1 VKATGGVWNRES
13 IEEKLGTPISDHEYH
28 TFVEPFE
35 GISRLEEIR
44 ASLKPNEIIE
54 PTKSQEF
61 EPQIIDFPES
71 LPYSKEEIASFE
83 AVHKLLATIKC
94 SSFGQRDTDT
104 FAQHHRLENQKA
116 HILRFLWIFGCYGE
130 FEKEDSKYLVV
141 DAKTYGANRGSE
153 KTLSIWTFVRD
164 NVFKVLSEF
173 GVYCERVAL
182 NGVKEEE
189 LTTGTGYLRNKGW
202 VMRMSFDREIGG
214 TDALKAIQTY
224 TRRLDTQYSKKAFNR
239 FTEADM
245 RILAN

>member
-1 VKATGGVWNRES
+1 VKATGGIWNRES
-13 IEEKLGTPISDHEYH
+13 IEEKFGTPISDHEYH

-35 GISRLEEIR
+35 GINRLEAIR
-44 ASLKPNEIIE
+44 ASLKPEDIIE
-54 PTKSQEF
+54 PTKSQEY
-61 EPQIIDFPES
+61 EPKIVDFPEN
-71 LPYSKEEIASFE
+71 LLYAKEEMASFE
-83 AVHKLLATIKC
+83 AVHKLLATIKL

-116 HILRFLWIFGCYGE
+116 HILRFLWILGCYGE
-130 FEKEDSKYLVV
+130 IEKEDDKHLVV

-164 NVFKVLSEF
+164 NVFKALSEF

-182 NGVKEEE
+182 NGVNEEE

-202 VMRMSFDREIGG
+202 VMRMSFDREIGA
-214 TDALKAIQTY
+214 TDTLRAIQTY
-224 TRRLDTQYSKKAFNR
+224 SRKLNIEYGKKAFKH
-239 FTEADM
+239 FTEVDM